1 MAGPRGRAIRV
12 GEATAVVRVSGP
24 HLTAKRALSA
34 NSVLAAEDLDV
45 ADGPIDG
52 APLRRLVAR
61 ADALGA
67 RTLHAIA
74 AGDPIVDGAV
84 AGVPVV
90 RAGDRVVA
98 TVRGLGLEVSVL
110 AVAEQNGLPDQIIR
124 IVNPDSRRAV
134 RARVVAKGEVEV
146 LSGR

>member
-1 MAGPRGRAIRV
+1 
-12 GEATAVVRVSGP
+12 
-24 HLTAKRALSA
+24 
-34 NSVLAAEDLDV
+34 
-45 ADGPIDG
+45 
-52 APLRRLVAR
+52 
-61 ADALGA
+61 
-67 RTLHAIA
+67 
-74 AGDPIVDGAV
+74 
-84 AGVPVV
+84 VPVV